1 MITRFIKKEKDDYE
15 EELQESWEKKRKARR
30 KNVALE
36 HSQWKSQIIIITK
49 IFTNIF
55 QKVLPKWMS
64 LQIKQNRILL
74 RCLSIYAK
82 YCSGGKQIFYYFFCF
97 MTFI

>member
-1 MITRFIKKEKDDYE
+1 MITRFIKKKKDDYE

-36 HSQWKSQIIIITK
+36 HSQWESQIIIITK

-64 LQIKQNRILL
+64 YKLNKIEFCYGAYLFMQSTVAEANR
-74 RCLSIYAK
+74 
-82 YCSGGKQIFYYFFCF
+82 YFIISFVL
-97 MTFI
+97 